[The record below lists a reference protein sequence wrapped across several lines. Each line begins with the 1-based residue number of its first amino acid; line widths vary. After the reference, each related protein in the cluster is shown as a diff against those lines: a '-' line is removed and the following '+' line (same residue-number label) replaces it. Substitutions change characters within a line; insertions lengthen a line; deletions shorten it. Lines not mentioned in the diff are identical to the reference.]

1 MIAEPMPD
9 PAPFT
14 AILVAAGRSSRMGSD
29 KLWTDLWGRPA
40 WRWSLDALLAAP
52 GLVRIAISVAPDAI
66 DRFRAAVPEGVGDR
80 CLVVAGG
87 EGRADS
93 VIAGIWALSGAGH
106 GDDTVVLVHDA
117 ARPGVTTA
125 LVSAVAAAAVEQPAV
140 VPVVPIVDSLKRVRN
155 DRVVGPVEREEVAA
169 AQTPQA
175 ARLGALRA
183 AIEESHAWGR
193 PITDDAGALAA
204 AGTPVHVVRGDPEN
218 RKLTEP
224 SDLVSMRAVLA
235 ARAIPIPAP
244 EADPEGPHAT
254 RYGIGFDAHR
264 LVAGRPMRI
273 GGVGFPGEP
282 LGPEGHSD
290 GDAALHALID
300 ALLGAAQLGDVGAL
314 FPPDADAWAGADST
328 DLVTGA
334 VAALADAGWR
344 PTGADLAVALA
355 HPAITPRRDE
365 IRGRIAGLLRLDA
378 GAVSIKGTTSDG
390 LGISGGGG
398 IAAWA
403 VAGVERIR

>member
-1 MIAEPMPD
+1 MPD
-9 PAPFT
+9 PTPFT

-52 GLVRIAISVAPDAI
+52 GLSRVAISVAPDAI
-66 DRFRAAVPEGVGDR
+66 DRFREALPDGAAGR
-80 CLVVAGG
+80 CLIVAGG

-140 VPVVPIVDSLKRVRN
+140 VPVVPVVDSLKRVRN
-155 DRVVGPVEREEVAA
+155 GRVVGPVEREEVAA

-204 AGTPVHVVRGDPEN
+204 AGTPVHVVPGDPEN

-235 ARAIPIPAP
+235 ARATPIAAPDPAP
-244 EADPEGPHAT
+244 GGSPDV

-273 GGVGFPGEP
+273 GGVAFPDEP

-300 ALLGAAQLGDVGAL
+300 ALLGAAQLGDVGGL
-314 FPPDADAWAGADST
+314 FPPGADAWAGADSA
-328 DLVTGA
+328 DLVTRA
-334 VAALADAGWR
+334 TAALADHGWR
-344 PTGADLAVALA
+344 PTGADLAVAVER
-355 HPAITPRRDE
+355 PAIASRRDE
-365 IRGRIAGLLRLDA
+365 IRDRIAALLRIDA

-403 VAGVERIR
+403 VAGVERTR